1 MGPKMNSKA
10 VAGRERKAEAEAA
23 KDRASAAA
31 QEAAD
36 AEAWKVGSN
45 ARGAG
50 RDAAKAQKDADKA
63 SADAAKRAAQA
74 EEDEAT
80 SGIKTK
86 KAPKP
91 KKGDDVGA
99 LLSAGL
105 AGQKKTKASAAASK
119 AKDGKAPAGKA
130 PSGIRIAQQA
140 AAQAVDDAP
149 KKKDS
154 GIVFGGEDDLMM
166 AGNMNRVSLEDG
178 TEEATSI
185 EGAINLLDG
194 GGGGVIAGGS
204 GPPLK
209 EDSKNRKA
217 LYMAYKERMMPVVK
231 EENPGLRL
239 RQYEDRIFEMWKK
252 APENPA
258 NRDLAREA
266 AVPPP

>member
-23 KDRASAAA
+23 KDRAAAAA

-45 ARGAG
+45 ARGAS
-50 RDAAKAQKDADKA
+50 RDAAKAQKDAEKA
-63 SADAAKRAAQA
+63 SADAAKRAALA
-74 EEDEAT
+74 EEEEAT

-86 KAPKP
+86 KAPKA
-91 KKGDDVGA
+91 KEG
-99 LLSAGL
+99 
-105 AGQKKTKASAAASK
+105 KA
-119 AKDGKAPAGKA
+119 APAGKA

-140 AAQAVDDAP
+140 AAQAVDGAP
-149 KKKDS
+149 TKKDK

-166 AGNMNRVSLEDG
+166 AGNMNRVSLEEG

-185 EGAINLLDG
+185 EGAINLLD

-258 NRDLAREA
+258 NRDAARDA
-266 AVPPP
+266 ALPPS